1 MRRIV
6 FCETRNAVA
15 ASATVSRGAKESSVR
30 DELASAELVKQCDAC
45 PGGVAG
51 ATWSNASE
59 AQDGIAPEGFDA
71 DSLQRREAGG
81 RSPDAN
87 FGMALPMPTH
97 YSARKPPPI
106 P

>member
-1 MRRIV
+1 MRRTV
-6 FCETRNAVA
+6 FVETRSAIA
-15 ASATVSRGAKESSVR
+15 TSATVSRGAKESRVC
-30 DELASAELVKQCDAC
+30 DELGSAELVKQCDAC

-71 DSLQRREAGG
+71 DSLPRRDAGG

-97 YSARKPPPI
+97 YSARKLPPI